1 MTSRSLLSHNVS
13 RVLASAS
20 ISLVLRYEAGSVA
33 AVVLGLADGLLGCLA
48 RAVYF
53 VFRMYSRLLFFAAG
67 WLLSVSLGL
76 LAVLGA

>member
-13 RVLASAS
+13 RVLASVS
-20 ISLVLRYEAGSVA
+20 ISLVLKCEAGSVA
-33 AVVLGLADGLLGCLA
+33 AVFLGLADGLLGCLA

-53 VFRMYSRLLFFAAG
+53 VFRKYSRVLFLAGG
-67 WLLSVSLGL
+67 WLLFASLGL